1 MESLEDRCLLSGNVA
16 PMLSGR
22 AFIDAAHTGRF
33 HKGDPVLPGVTVT
46 LTGTTYLD
54 THISATTKTNAHGV
68 FEFLMVPNGTYRLSF
83 HDAGFLVGSAG
94 IAGHHR
100 RGFVRNAANRRP
112 TPRVVTARRAEARL
126 SRSRRDADPAGPRGH
141 PVRFQ

>member
-1 MESLEDRCLLSGNVA
+1 MLGLVQKVRNLFQNPVRSRLNTQEKRRLEVESLEDRCLLSGNVA

-94 IAGHHR
+94 IAGHS
-100 RGFVRNAANRRP
+100 AP
-112 TPRVVTARRAEARL
+112 
-126 SRSRRDADPAGPRGH
+126 
-141 PVRFQ
+141 Q